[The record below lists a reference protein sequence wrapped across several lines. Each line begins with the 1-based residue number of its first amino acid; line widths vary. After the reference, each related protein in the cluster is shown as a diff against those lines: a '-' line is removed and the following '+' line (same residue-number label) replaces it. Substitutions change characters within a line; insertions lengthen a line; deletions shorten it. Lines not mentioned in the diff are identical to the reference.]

1 MRFWWKS
8 SWKSAHLWK
17 YMLIGS
23 LLSTSLPSPRILM
36 TTCRFLSAYFFLT
49 MHTEHAQLSWAADSI
64 LRLFFRNARLPCTYS
79 CTPSTDPPVCAEFTV
94 KAFASLRGGYG
105 SLNKAVCA
113 WLMKRTV
120 FPAVLSGK
128 TGFYQRLPPQYVQDF
143 PASKTTTSRVYF
155 CFLITISAFVFKGN
169 PAFQKMGSF
178 DSGRRRCRS
187 TCSLNKTACS
197 HKSKVALIQKIMHVS
212 ILFI

>member
-17 YMLIGS
+17 YMLIGR
-23 LLSTSLPSPRILM
+23 LLSTSLPSPHILM

-49 MHTEHAQLSWAADSI
+49 MHTEHAQLNRAADSF
-64 LRLFFRNARLPCTYS
+64 LSCRSFKNACLPYTYS

-120 FPAVLSGK
+120 SPAVLSGK
-128 TGFYQRLPPQYVQDF
+128 TAFIRGCLLATFRTFQHQKQRPQEY
-143 PASKTTTSRVYF
+143 
-155 CFLITISAFVFKGN
+155 IFV
-169 PAFQKMGSF
+169 S
-178 DSGRRRCRS
+178 
-187 TCSLNKTACS
+187 
-197 HKSKVALIQKIMHVS
+197 
-212 ILFI
+212 